1 MSDIK
6 TTGNAIVDAMGTI
19 NVTGNIVPLSWFKK
33 ITYDSGRPDYAG
45 AMILA
50 DLVYWYRPS
59 KIVDEN
65 SGNIRWKKK
74 FKSDLVQMGYAQ
86 IQERFNLT
94 HNQAAAA
101 LSRLEKLGLLK
112 RHFRTLLIGGTR
124 CNNVMYLEIFPDKIA
139 EITYKINDDN
149 SSGEVLDCND
159 IPMEI
164 YSHMSED
171 EMAEMDVYACTPG
184 VIEPQTNTESIT
196 KNIKKDYPYITQIRE
211 QFKDHIDYES
221 LLIDYPFQK
230 DQINEIVDIAT
241 EVLTSEKE
249 TITVNGEKRPAEYVK
264 ERYRKLGME
273 SIGYVLDSLREY
285 KNGATNIRAFL
296 ITTLFNAA
304 STVDTYMG
312 VKVNH
317 DMAVNA

>member
-1 MSDIK
+1 MSDIRM
-6 TTGNAIVDAMGTI
+6 TGNAIVDAMGTMNI
-19 NVTGNIVPLSWFKK
+19 TGNIVPLSWFKK
-33 ITYDSGRPDYAG
+33 ITYGNGRPDYAG

-50 DLVYWYRPS
+50 DIVYWYRPS
-59 KIVDEN
+59 MIVDEN
-65 SGNIRWKKK
+65 SGSISWKKK
-74 FKSDLVQMGYAQ
+74 FKSNLVQMGYAQ
-86 IQERFNLT
+86 IKERFNLT

-101 LSRLEKLGLLK
+101 LARLEKLGLAK
-112 RHFRTLLIGGTR
+112 RHFRKVLIGGTR

-139 EITYKINDDN
+139 EITYKINDD
-149 SSGEVLDCND
+149 SSGEVSDCNG

-164 YSHMSED
+164 YSNRSED
-171 EMAEMDVYACTPG
+171 EMAEMDVSACTPE
-184 VIEPQTNTESIT
+184 VIEPQTNT
-196 KNIKKDYPYITQIRE
+196 KNITEITKKDYPYITQIRE
-211 QFKDHIDYES
+211 QFKDQIDYDV
-221 LLIDYPFQK
+221 LLIDYLFHK
-230 DQINEIVDIAT
+230 EQINEIVDIAT

-264 ERYRKLGME
+264 ERYRRLDMG
-273 SIGYVLDSLREY
+273 SIGYVLTSLREY